1 MALIRLP
8 AAIGALA
15 VAGVLAVSSVAGAT
29 ATDTLPRYEKAEC
42 WFPVP
47 KEQKAD
53 CGYMTVAENHAQ
65 PNGRTVRLPV
75 VIIKASAGKSKADPI
90 VFLTGGPGQAIGA
103 DKDGIK
109 SWWLF
114 AKYWP
119 WMKGRDL
126 ILFEQRG
133 NGMSEPNL
141 NCTESDARGMEML
154 RSLEDTAR
162 VRQIHSQ
169 AIAECRA
176 RLIGEGIDLN
186 LYGTRET
193 VKDLTDLRHLLGLKQ
208 WNLHGVSYGTRLA
221 LAAMRDAP
229 EGIRSVIL
237 DSPYPPEIRAYESQ
251 AAGVEE
257 AFRKL
262 FQACDKN
269 RYCHRRYPNLEHAIF
284 EQIDWL
290 NIRPLPVTVS
300 DPRNG
305 QPFTLDVTGRALVE
319 MTRWV
324 LAFDDARYALPAYLD
339 AISSVDPAVLEPAVA
354 GMVDGYLGLGS
365 DDMSE
370 GKYFAV
376 ECIEEVPFNDAARV
390 EELRIKHH
398 RFAGFGYQLEDL
410 AACAAWPKEAP
421 DPSLKAPIK
430 SNIPTLVLSGELDP
444 ITPVEY
450 GRVTASRLPNS
461 YLVEVPGLGH
471 SLLSNSKCA
480 AEIADRFLNNPK
492 EEPKQGCL
500 NKSD

>member
-1 MALIRLP
+1 MTAIRNSK
-8 AAIGALA
+8 AIAALA
-15 VAGVLAVSSVAGAT
+15 FVGVLAVSPHAAVAAKG
-29 ATDTLPRYEKAEC
+29 TLPSYEKAEC

-47 KEQKAD
+47 KEQKAE
-53 CGYMTVAENHAQ
+53 CGYMTVAENHAK

-75 VIIKASAGKSKADPI
+75 VVIKASSGKSKADPI

-109 SWWLF
+109 NWWAF
-114 AKYWP
+114 TEFWP
-119 WMKGRDL
+119 WTKGRDL

-141 NCTESDARGMEML
+141 NCTESDARGMDML
-154 RSLEDTAR
+154 RSLENTAR
-162 VRQIHSQ
+162 VREIYSQ
-169 AIAECRA
+169 AIAACRT

-193 VKDLTDLRHLLGLKQ
+193 VKDLTDLRKVLGIKQ

-237 DSPYPPEIRAYESQ
+237 DSPYPPEVHAYEVQ

-262 FQACDKN
+262 FKACDRN
-269 RYCHRRYPNLEHAIF
+269 RYCRSRYPNLEHTIF
-284 EQIDWL
+284 ETIEWL
-290 NIRPLPVTVS
+290 EVRPLPVTVS

-305 QPFTLDVTGRALVE
+305 QPFTIDVTGRALIE
-319 MTRWV
+319 LTRWA

-339 AISSVDPAVLEPAVA
+339 AVSSVDPVILEPVMASV
-354 GMVDGYLGLGS
+354 VDGYLGLGS

-376 ECIEEVPFNDAARV
+376 ECVEEVPFNDAARV
-390 EELRIKHH
+390 QELRTKHH
-398 RFAGFGYQLEDL
+398 RFAGFGYQFEDL
-410 AACAAWPKEAP
+410 SACAAWPKTAA

-430 SNIPTLVLSGELDP
+430 SNIPTLVLSGEMDP

-450 GRVTASRLPNS
+450 ARITASRLPNS
-461 YLVEVPGLGH
+461 YLVEVPNLGH
-471 SLLSNSKCA
+471 SLLSNSKCVV
-480 AEIADRFLNNPK
+480 EITEDFLNSPNATP
-492 EEPKQGCL
+492 PQGCL
-500 NKSD
+500 KKSY

>member
-1 MALIRLP
+1 MVANWLTGTIGILAFAGLLASP
-8 AAIGALA
+8 IQGALA
-15 VAGVLAVSSVAGAT
+15 AKS
-29 ATDTLPRYEKAEC
+29 DLPKYEPAEC

-47 KEQKAD
+47 KKNKAE
-53 CGYMTVAENHAQ
+53 CGYVTVEENHAA

-75 VIIKASAGKSKADPI
+75 VVIKASSGKSKADPI

-109 SWWLF
+109 NWWAF
-114 AKYWP
+114 AKFWP
-119 WMKGRDL
+119 WMKERDL

-141 NCTESDARGMEML
+141 NCQESDDRGMEML
-154 RSLEDTAR
+154 RSLEDKAR
-162 VRQIHSQ
+162 VREIYSQ
-169 AIAECRA
+169 AIAECRT
-176 RLIGEGIDLN
+176 RLTGMGIDLN

-193 VKDLTDLRHLLGLKQ
+193 VKDLTDLRRVLGIKQ

-221 LAAMRDAP
+221 LSAMRDAP

-237 DSPYPPEIRAYESQ
+237 DSPYPPEVRAYETQ

-262 FQACDKN
+262 FKACDRN
-269 RYCHRRYPNLEHAIF
+269 DYCRSRYPNLEHAIF

-319 MTRWV
+319 ITRWA
-324 LAFDDARYALPAYLD
+324 LAFSDARYALPAYLD
-339 AISSVDPAVLEPAVA
+339 AVSSVDGAILEPAVA

-370 GKYFAV
+370 GKYYAV
-376 ECIEEVPFNDAARV
+376 ECIEEVPFNDEERV
-390 EELRIKHH
+390 RELQLKHH
-398 RFAGFGYQLEDL
+398 RFAGFGYQFDDL
-410 AACAAWPKEAP
+410 RACAAWPKAEP
-421 DPSLKAPIK
+421 DQSLKAPIK

-450 GRVTASRLPNS
+450 GEITASRLSNA
-461 YLVEVPGLGH
+461 YLVVVPSRGH

-480 AEIADRFLNNPK
+480 VKISGAFLDNPGAEPD
-492 EEPKQGCL
+492 QSCL
-500 NKSD
+500 KRRD

>member
-1 MALIRLP
+1 MIGNSLSR
-8 AAIGALA
+8 AIGALA
-15 VAGVLAVSSVAGAT
+15 FAGILASPVSAAT
-29 ATDTLPRYEKAEC
+29 AAAGTLPQYEAAEC

-47 KEQKAD
+47 KGQKAE
-53 CGYMTVAENHAQ
+53 CGYMTVAENHAE
-65 PNGRTVRLPV
+65 PDGRTVRLPV
-75 VIIKASAGKSKADPI
+75 VVIKASAGKSKADPV
-90 VFLTGGPGQAIGA
+90 VFLTGGPGQPIGA

-109 SWWLF
+109 NWWLF
-114 AKYWP
+114 ANFWP

-141 NCTESDARGMEML
+141 NCTEADARGMDML
-154 RSLEDTAR
+154 RSLEDSVR
-162 VRQIHSQ
+162 VREIYRQ
-169 AIAECRA
+169 AIAECRT
-176 RLIGEGIDLN
+176 RLIGAGIDLN

-193 VKDLTDLRHLLGLKQ
+193 VKDLTDLRHLLGIKQ

-237 DSPYPPEIRAYESQ
+237 DSPYPPEVRAYESQ

-257 AFRKL
+257 AFQKL
-262 FQACDKN
+262 FKACDRN

-284 EQIDWL
+284 EQIEWL
-290 NIRPLPVTVS
+290 NVRPLPVTVS

-305 QPFTLDVTGRALVE
+305 QPFTIDVTGRALVE
-319 MTRWV
+319 LTRWA

-339 AISSVDPAVLEPAVA
+339 AVSSVDPAILEPAVA

-376 ECIEEVPFNDAARV
+376 ECVEEVPFNDAARV
-390 EELRIKHH
+390 QELRIKHH

-410 AACAAWPKEAP
+410 SACSAWPSEAP
-421 DPSLKAPIK
+421 DASLKAPIK
-430 SNIPTLVLSGELDP
+430 SDIPTLILSGELDP

-450 GRVTASRLPNS
+450 GRITASRLPNS
-461 YLVEVPGLGH
+461 HLVEVPGLGH

-480 AEIADRFLNNPK
+480 IEIAGAFLNNPK
-492 EEPKQGCL
+492 AAPSESCLKQGE
-500 NKSD
+500 